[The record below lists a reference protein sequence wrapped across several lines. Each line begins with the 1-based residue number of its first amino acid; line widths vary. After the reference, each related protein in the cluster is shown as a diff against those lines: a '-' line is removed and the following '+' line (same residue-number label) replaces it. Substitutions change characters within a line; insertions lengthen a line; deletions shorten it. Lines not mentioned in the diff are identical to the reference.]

1 VTLPNGAAVVD
12 VTTGT
17 GATTTL
23 VNNGTITSANATPT
37 SYGDYA
43 VRGTGGNVAL
53 TNNGTLLGRV
63 DFSNLTGTNAATIV
77 NAAGAVWHTNGTSTF
92 SGGADSVSNSGTI
105 YTGAAT
111 TLAFGAGT
119 DVVTNNASGK
129 IIAGELTGASTLTI
143 TGLET
148 LTNNGKIWFGSQN
161 SGSTTDG
168 QINDSII
175 ASGTTLGGTG
185 TLLMDVNL
193 SNVTQTGCAS
203 LTAADC
209 LQVSGTAAGANQA
222 IVVVDTKAASLSGN
236 LGAGGI
242 VLVQGAGA
250 AAANYHL
257 DPTSTWFVT
266 GGTPY
271 YGGATNV
278 LDKPGMFFYDLAN
291 DGSNELLI
299 SAPKLPALQFAQ
311 IGAIAGDTWYTT
323 TQSWFDRQADLRDTL
338 DGRATGSQPAV
349 WMKITGD
356 WGRRNSAE
364 QLTIFN
370 KTYTYDTSYRGDTA
384 AVIAGV
390 DLLNVTDKDKA
401 WVVGVQGGYV
411 DANERFRQGGTR
423 LNLTGGVVGVYATY
437 IQGGLF
443 VDGIINGNIL
453 TGNWNLP
460 GLGSN
465 AVIPGITPWT
475 ANSHVNT
482 WGGQLEAG
490 YSIPIGASSFV
501 EPLGSIA
508 YGRTTTGSLAL
519 PGGAVQAV
527 ADSDSLRGSLGGR
540 IGTTASFQYYKV
552 KVALEGRVWDEF
564 DGKTNTALLNT
575 GSIFYNAND
584 INGVYGEIKGEA
596 NLFAVGNNLSA
607 FVNSGI
613 KWKSRYQD
621 TSVTLGLRYQ
631 W

>member
-1 VTLPNGAAVVD
+1 
-12 VTTGT
+12 
-17 GATTTL
+17 
-23 VNNGTITSANATPT
+23 VNFAS
-37 SYGDYA
+37 
-43 VRGTGGNVAL
+43 
-53 TNNGTLLGRV
+53 
-63 DFSNLTGTNAATIV
+63 LTGTNAATIT
-77 NAAGAVWHTNGTSTF
+77 NAATGIWHTNGVSTF
-92 SGGADSVSNSGTI
+92 SGGNDSIANAGTI

-119 DVVTNNASGK
+119 DSVNNTGK

-148 LTNNGKIWFGSQN
+148 LNNNGGIWFGSLN

-168 QINDSII
+168 QINDAIL

-185 TLLMDVNL
+185 TLYMDANL
-193 SNVTQTGCAS
+193 STVTQAGCAS

-209 LQVSGTAAGANQA
+209 LQVSGTATTANQA
-222 IVVVDTKAASLSGN
+222 IVVVDTKTAALGGN
-236 LGAGGI
+236 LGNAGI
-242 VLVQGAGA
+242 VLVQGAGGT

-257 DPTSTWFVT
+257 SSASTWFVT

-291 DGSNELLI
+291 DGTNELLI

-349 WMKITGD
+349 WMKIVGD
-356 WGRRNSAE
+356 WGRRDSTE

-437 IQGGLF
+437 LQGGLF

-453 TGNWNLP
+453 TGNWNIP
-460 GLGSN
+460 GLG
-465 AVIPGITPWT
+465 ATVAPWT

-490 YSIPIGASSFV
+490 YAFPIGASSFV

-508 YGRTTTGSLAL
+508 YGRTTTGALAL
-519 PGGAVQAV
+519 PGGTQAFG
-527 ADSDSLRGSLGGR
+527 DSDTLRGSLGGR

-564 DGKTNTALLNT
+564 DGKTTTLLNVGAPFT
-575 GSIFYNAND
+575 NGND
-584 INGVYGEIKGEA
+584 ISGVYGEIKGEA

-621 TSVTLGLRYQ
+621 TSVSLGLRYQ